1 MQRRIRFR
9 RSAGTATP
17 IDVLRRL
24 FRPPSKALI
33 AADLAAIDRGE
44 GRSLACLFRGDH
56 GEYPRRFRRKYL
68 DLAPEALVLR
78 HFWSSPSRST
88 FRIPREDVTSAWVRP
103 RNRGTDVNV
112 PATGVYSPGGIF
124 SYAGF
129 ETVTCETAAG
139 EIELAVPRPDVPLML
154 HYINSRGRAQARPA
168 KDGQLK

>member
-44 GRSLACLFRGDH
+44 GRS
-56 GEYPRRFRRKYL
+56 
-68 DLAPEALVLR
+68 
-78 HFWSSPSRST
+78 
-88 FRIPREDVTSAWVRP
+88 PREDVTSALVRP

-124 SYAGF
+124 SDAGF

-139 EIELAVPRPDVPLML
+139 EIEVAAPRPDVPLML
-154 HYINSRGRAQARPA
+154 HYINSRGRAQAGPA
-168 KDGQLK
+168 NDGQLK